1 MEDHVADGEKGGVD
15 HDDSSEPV
23 GEIGCEIADL
33 REFGTKFGDGLPAV
47 NAGMNA
53 AVERDE
59 FFLRLGF
66 GEESSGQPENS
77 GDCGGEER
85 RLGSDDGTVAREFH
99 VGENEGKNG
108 GADGGDDFAPGVD
121 APPIPAKDEHCAGAG
136 TDAEDDGP
144 SRGDRNELA
153 RNPSASKDEYD
164 GKKFADVD
172 VMLFGAGFDEEAA
185 IEIVDE
191 VRGAPIELGADSGH
205 EGGEK
210 GGDHEAAESG
220 RKKIAKDHDVA
231 LLVICGEGFAGC
243 EAAVRRI
250 ERKGDESSD
259 DPWPG
264 AQSVV
269 RDVEPESCAERIFFV
284 FGGKNSLRDVAAA
297 SGFRAGI
304 PTAPP
309 LDAEEEDERN

>member
-1 MEDHVADGEKGGVD
+1 
-15 HDDSSEPV
+15 
-23 GEIGCEIADL
+23 
-33 REFGTKFGDGLPAV
+33 
-47 NAGMNA
+47 
-53 AVERDE
+53 
-59 FFLRLGF
+59 
-66 GEESSGQPENS
+66 
-77 GDCGGEER
+77 
-85 RLGSDDGTVAREFH
+85 
-99 VGENEGKNG
+99 
-108 GADGGDDFAPGVD
+108 
-121 APPIPAKDEHCAGAG
+121 
-136 TDAEDDGP
+136 
-144 SRGDRNELA
+144 
-153 RNPSASKDEYD
+153 
-164 GKKFADVD
+164 
-172 VMLFGAGFDEEAA
+172 GAGFDEEAA

-269 RDVEPESCAERIFFV
+269 RDVEPESCAEGIFFV
-284 FGGKNSLRDVAAA
+284 FGGENSLRDVAAA
-297 SGFRAGI
+297 AGLRTGI

-309 LDAEEEDERN
+309 LDAEEEGEGDERNRPKGFAGEAVRKVWKEVERIGNAAAGLCGFGADDAEAQRECADAADFR